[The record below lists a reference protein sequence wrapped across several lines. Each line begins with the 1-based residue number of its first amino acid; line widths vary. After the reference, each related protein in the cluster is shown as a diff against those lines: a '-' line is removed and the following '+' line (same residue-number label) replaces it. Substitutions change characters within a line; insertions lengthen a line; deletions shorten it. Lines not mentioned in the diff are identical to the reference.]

1 MNEDLPDLRVVFATP
16 PRVSAKYRVR
26 QVLWALLHVQMSE
39 PKPGVFVLNRA
50 GVPYRL
56 FSVASNADA
65 ETRARATAADLQE
78 LGVSAFCERY
88 HVADDFLN
96 AVEIPRKRLPQL
108 HPLL

>member
-1 MNEDLPDLRVVFATP
+1 MDEVPELRVVFATT

-26 QVLWALLHVQMSE
+26 QLLWALLHVQLSE

-50 GVPYRL
+50 GVPHRL
-56 FSVASNADA
+56 FSVASNDEA
-65 ETRARATAADLQE
+65 EARARATAADLQA

-88 HVADDFLN
+88 RVADGFLS
-96 AVEIPRKRLPQL
+96 AVESPRKRLPQL